1 MRDGAR
7 RGERL
12 GQDAAAKS
20 ADLARQM
27 RRLDVPWARSA
38 PARAIGAAL
47 LVFGLGPPI
56 AYYVRTRRRGH
67 ERFAQLTG
75 PVVLVANHSSHLD
88 TPAILRALPAAWR
101 RRTVVAAAADHFYQR
116 RSVASGVS
124 LLFNTVPVSRAGGG
138 ADALEHIQ
146 ELVADG
152 WNLLIYAEG
161 TRSRDGAIGQ
171 MHSGAALVA
180 QRHQIPIVPVRVTG
194 THAAMPPSASWPQ
207 PGQGAPAQPPPSG
220 RDRLRRAGR
229 TAGRRDAGTADGP
242 RQRVLH
248 DQRGR
253 HAARQHPARRSCSRP
268 TTRTKRTPYA
278 RKPRLSR
285 AFMSAPERIRTSDL
299 RFRRTAV
306 GPFQEDRQT

>member
-1 MRDGAR
+1 MPPTDMRRPGR
-7 RGERL
+7 RRSTGRRVQWISRHHVTRGVRAAAKRGGRL

-27 RRLDVPWARSA
+27 HRLDVPWARSA
-38 PARAIGAAL
+38 PARAVGAAL
-47 LVFGLGPPI
+47 LVFVLGPLI
-56 AYYVRTRRRGH
+56 AYYVRARRRGH

-138 ADALEHIQ
+138 TDALEHIQ

-161 TRSRDGAIGQ
+161 TRSRDGSVGR

-194 THAAMPPSASWPQ
+194 THAAMPPSASWPHRIKGRLLSRRHQ
-207 PGQGAPAQPPPSG
+207 VEVAFGAPVAPRADETPAQLMARVSAFYATDADDPPAAGAPG
-220 RDRLRRAGR
+220 ACTRRG
-229 TAGRRDAGTADGP
+229 G
-242 RQRVLH
+242 
-248 DQRGR
+248 
-253 HAARQHPARRSCSRP
+253 
-268 TTRTKRTPYA
+268 
-278 RKPRLSR
+278 
-285 AFMSAPERIRTSDL
+285 
-299 RFRRTAV
+299 
-306 GPFQEDRQT
+306 

>member
-1 MRDGAR
+1 MRIPGRQRSTGR
-7 RGERL
+7 RLPAISRRHVTRDVRAVAKRSGRL

-38 PARAIGAAL
+38 PSRAVRAAL
-47 LVFGLGPPI
+47 LVFVLGPLI
-56 AYYVRTRRRGH
+56 AYYVRARRRGH

-75 PVVLVANHSSHLD
+75 PVVLVSNHSSHLD

-101 RRTVVAAAADHFYQR
+101 QRTVVAAAADHFYQR
-116 RSVASGVS
+116 RFVASGVS

-161 TRSRDGAIGQ
+161 TRSRDGSVGR

-180 QRHQIPIVPVRVTG
+180 KRHQIPIVPVRVTG
-194 THAAMPPSASWPQ
+194 TRAAMPPGASWPHRIRGRLLSHRHQVEVAFGEPVAPRAGETPAQLMARVSAFFATGADDPPAAGQ
-207 PGQGAPAQPPPSG
+207 PGACT
-220 RDRLRRAGR
+220 RR
-229 TAGRRDAGTADGP
+229 
-242 RQRVLH
+242 
-248 DQRGR
+248 RG
-253 HAARQHPARRSCSRP
+253 
-268 TTRTKRTPYA
+268 
-278 RKPRLSR
+278 
-285 AFMSAPERIRTSDL
+285 
-299 RFRRTAV
+299 
-306 GPFQEDRQT
+306 

>member
-1 MRDGAR
+1 MRIPGRQRSTGRRLRAISGHQVTRGVRVAAKRDG
-7 RGERL
+7 RL

-38 PARAIGAAL
+38 PSRAVRAAL
-47 LVFGLGPPI
+47 LVFVLGPLI
-56 AYYVRTRRRGH
+56 AYYVRARRRGH

-75 PVVLVANHSSHLD
+75 PVVLVSNHSSHLD

-138 ADALEHIQ
+138 ADGLEHIQ

-161 TRSRDGAIGQ
+161 TRSRDGSVGR

-180 QRHQIPIVPVRVTG
+180 QRHQISIVPVRVTG
-194 THAAMPPSASWPQ
+194 TRAAMPPSASWPHRIKGRLLSHRHQ
-207 PGQGAPAQPPPSG
+207 VEVAFGAPVAPRAGETPAQLMARVSAFYATGADDPRAGGPSG
-220 RDRLRRAGR
+220 ACTRRG
-229 TAGRRDAGTADGP
+229 G
-242 RQRVLH
+242 
-248 DQRGR
+248 
-253 HAARQHPARRSCSRP
+253 
-268 TTRTKRTPYA
+268 
-278 RKPRLSR
+278 
-285 AFMSAPERIRTSDL
+285 
-299 RFRRTAV
+299 
-306 GPFQEDRQT
+306 

>member
-1 MRDGAR
+1 MRIPGRQRSTGRLPAISRRHVKQGVRAGAK
-7 RGERL
+7 RGGRL
-12 GQDAAAKS
+12 GKDAAAKS

-27 RRLDVPWARSA
+27 RRLDVSWARSA
-38 PARAIGAAL
+38 PARSIGAAL
-47 LVFGLGPPI
+47 LVFVLGPLI
-56 AYYVRTRRRGH
+56 AFYVRARRRGH

-138 ADALEHIQ
+138 PDALEHIQ

-161 TRSRDGAIGQ
+161 TRSRDGSVGP
-171 MHSGAALVA
+171 MRSGAALVA

-194 THAAMPPSASWPQ
+194 THAAMPPSASWPHRIKGRLLSRRHQ
-207 PGQGAPAQPPPSG
+207 VEVTFGAPIAPRAEETPAQLMARVSAFY
-220 RDRLRRAGR
+220 D
-229 TAGRRDAGTADGP
+229 TDAGDPPAAGP
-242 RQRVLH
+242 PGTGTGAG
-248 DQRGR
+248 DEE
-253 HAARQHPARRSCSRP
+253 AR
-268 TTRTKRTPYA
+268 
-278 RKPRLSR
+278 L
-285 AFMSAPERIRTSDL
+285 
-299 RFRRTAV
+299 
-306 GPFQEDRQT
+306 